1 MKRRQFLG
9 AGLALAAGCALRVP
23 ITRPAPISRVRPGM
37 RGWPADADWAALN
50 QATNGRLSPVTVPK
64 LDGPDAKKLLA
75 NPFYVGD
82 QPGLT
87 QSSGWLDAWR
97 SSPSAYMVATQSAA
111 DVAAAVRFA
120 RAHNLRLVVKGRGHS
135 YLGASS
141 APDSLLVWTRKMDA
155 VTVHDAFTA
164 AGSGAA
170 PVPAV
175 SVGAGCM
182 WLHAYQAVTVG
193 AGRYVQGGGCT
204 TVGVAGLVQGG
215 GFGSFSKAYGT
226 AAASLL
232 EAEIVTAD
240 GKTRVVNRV
249 QEPDLLWALKGGGGG
264 TFGVVT
270 RLTLATHELPKT
282 FGAVSVSIHARSD
295 DAYRRLLARFVDL
308 YATTLFNPH
317 WGEQASV
324 GPSNRLE
331 ITMVFQ
337 GLTQSEARAA
347 WKPLIDF
354 ANANAGEY
362 EGQNAPV
369 VVAVPARFFWSAGMY
384 RIFAPSVV
392 SFDGRSGGSPSDFWW
407 AGNTD
412 EVGAFWHAYTSAWL
426 PASLLKPQNQGR
438 LVDAWFAASRH
449 WTVSLHFNKGLA
461 GATPAVIE
469 AARNTSMNPDVLD
482 AFALAIIASAGST
495 AFSGMPA
502 ADLNAARSHRASVQR
517 AMAALRAAAP
527 DAGAYVNECDY
538 FQPDWQNAFWGSN
551 YPRLARIKQRYD
563 PDGLFTVHHGAGSE
577 NWSADGF
584 TRGSSDH

>member
-9 AGLALAAGCALRVP
+9 VSLALAADYALRVLLA
-23 ITRPAPISRVRPGM
+23 RAAAISRVRPGM
-37 RGWPADADWAALN
+37 PGWPAAADWAALN
-50 QATNGRLSPVTVPK
+50 QATNGRLSPVTLPK
-64 LDGPDAKKLLA
+64 LDGPDASNLLS
-75 NPFYVGD
+75 NPFYIGD

-87 QSSGWLDAWR
+87 QSSGWLDAWH
-97 SSPSAYMVATQSAA
+97 SSPSAYVVAAESAA
-111 DVAAAVRFA
+111 DVVAAVRFA
-120 RAHNLRLVVKGRGHS
+120 RAHDLRLVVKGRGHS

-155 VTVHDAFTA
+155 VAVHDAFTP
-164 AGSGAA
+164 AGSSAA

-240 GKTRVVNRV
+240 GKTHIVNQF
-249 QEPDLLWALKGGGGG
+249 QEPDLFWALKGGGGG

-282 FGAVSVSIHARSD
+282 FGAVSLSLHARSD
-295 DAYRRLLARFVDL
+295 QAYRRLLERFVEL
-308 YATTLFNPH
+308 YATRLFNPH
-317 WGEQASV
+317 WGEQVSAR
-324 GPSNRLE
+324 PNNRLE
-331 ITMVFQ
+331 VSMVFQ
-337 GLTQSEARAA
+337 GLTRDEARAA

-354 ANANAGEY
+354 ADTNAADY
-362 EGQNAPV
+362 EGQNSLIVA
-369 VVAVPARFFWSAGMY
+369 AVPARFFWNAGLY
-384 RIFAPSVV
+384 RLLAPSAVH
-392 SFDGRSGGSPSDFWW
+392 FDGRPGASPADFWW
-407 AGNTD
+407 AGNSD
-412 EVGAFWHAYTSAWL
+412 EAGAFWHAYASGWL
-426 PASLLKPQNQGR
+426 PASLLKPQNQAR

-449 WTVSLHFNKGLA
+449 WAVNLHFNKGLA
-461 GATPAVIE
+461 GASTAAIE
-469 AARNTSMNPDVLD
+469 AARNTAMNPDVLD
-482 AFALAIIASAGST
+482 AFALAIVAAEGPP
-495 AFSGMPA
+495 AFGGLPAPDLAAA
-502 ADLNAARSHRASVQR
+502 ADRRTRVQA

-527 DAGAYVNECDY
+527 GTGAYVNECDY
-538 FQPDWQNAFWGSN
+538 FQPDWQKAFWGPN
-551 YPRLARIKQRYD
+551 YPRLARIKRRYD
-563 PDGLFTVHHGAGSE
+563 PDGLFVVHHGVGSE

-584 TRGSSDH
+584 TRAR